1 MTTPRWTV
9 SDGDVMPRVR
19 PIWITFNGETFS
31 SIRSLDD
38 VSLRAMS
45 SSVVQA
51 IVHVK
56 WLLGISLE
64 CSTVGYLYAPE
75 QTLHALDNFYKKL
88 CRYAPML
95 EHECK
100 RRGIKWE
107 E

>member
-9 SDGDVMPRVR
+9 EDGDVMPQVR
-19 PIWITFNGETFS
+19 PIWVTFDGEIFS
-31 SIRSLDD
+31 SVSNLDD

-45 SSVVQA
+45 VSVAQA

-64 CSTVGYLYAPE
+64 CSIVGYLYIPE
-75 QTLHALDNFYKKL
+75 QALHSLDSFYKKL

-95 EHECK
+95 ENECK
-100 RRGIKWE
+100 RRGIK
-107 E
+107 